1 MGGHRQPEEKLVK
14 LEISPKESS
23 YCQTLLKP
31 TILSSE
37 EGGMDILAAQMMG
50 NNDGEGGRDA
60 EYGDQTNIPIDPNS
74 MKPWLDTQT
83 K

>member
-1 MGGHRQPEEKLVK
+1 
-14 LEISPKESS
+14 
-23 YCQTLLKP
+23 
-31 TILSSE
+31 
-37 EGGMDILAAQMMG
+37 MDILAAQMMG